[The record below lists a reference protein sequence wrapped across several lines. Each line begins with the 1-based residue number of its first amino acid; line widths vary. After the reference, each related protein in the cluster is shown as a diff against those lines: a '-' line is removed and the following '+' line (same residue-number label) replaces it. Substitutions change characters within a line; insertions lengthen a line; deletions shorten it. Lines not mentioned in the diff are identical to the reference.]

1 MKSAT
6 TEQLPSAYITTKV
19 KGVKCVREINK
30 TKAYGDI
37 YKTGVRLRWFMDKG
51 VKKLASVKQDQRSA
65 FFDKTHLTIFFPQ
78 NYLQIRQVTSTFS
91 SMNKIY
97 KKKIL

>member
-1 MKSAT
+1 MLSNTTQTMCESSTSMKSAT
-6 TEQLPSAYITTKV
+6 TEQLPSAYISTKV

-51 VKKLASVKQDQRSA
+51 VKKLASVK
-65 FFDKTHLTIFFPQ
+65 
-78 NYLQIRQVTSTFS
+78 
-91 SMNKIY
+91 
-97 KKKIL
+97 